1 METRAAESL
10 ADTMMP
16 GHLRTTWLVVDERTD
31 IACGF
36 AYVVTRPRLT
46 GSGQEASI
54 VYFQAYA
61 DACGAGAGETLLEA
75 VQHWA
80 TLQGANTLTHLLPAA
95 AK

>member
-1 METRAAESL
+1 METRAAESQ

-16 GHLRTTWLVVDERTD
+16 SHRRTTWLVVDERTD

-36 AYVVTRPRLT
+36 AHVVTRPRLT

-54 VYFQAYA
+54 LYFQASA
-61 DACGAGAGETLLEA
+61 DACCAGAGETLLEA

-80 TLQGANTLTHLLPAA
+80 TMQGANTLTRMSPTAA
-95 AK
+95 